1 MMKKI
6 GFYGFLSSVLLN
18 IFLTD
23 NFVSDVMS
31 IASFVFILM
40 YMWDLIKKDTIKV
53 IVLKGIMVII
63 STFLLVFVI
72 MKGQKFIS
80 SLAFLNGWETIAK
93 IVYILFVLILI
104 SIPISYIN
112 NKLENL
118 DKETS

>member
-1 MMKKI
+1 MKKI